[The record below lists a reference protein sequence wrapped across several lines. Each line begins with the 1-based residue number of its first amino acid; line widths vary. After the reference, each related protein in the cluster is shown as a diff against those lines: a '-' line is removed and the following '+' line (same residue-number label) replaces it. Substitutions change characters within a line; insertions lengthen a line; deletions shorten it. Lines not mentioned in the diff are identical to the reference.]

1 MADGPKR
8 RMLDQV
14 GGSPTLIAQ
23 GSRIM
28 GDIETAGA
36 LIVFGAIRGDGRVR
50 GALSMAAESAWE
62 GEVWAQQ
69 AIIAGTVVGRL
80 SVDDKLEIGATA
92 VIRAQVSARS
102 IAIAKGAVI
111 EGQVTVTSGESVVS
125 FEEKRQA

>member
-1 MADGPKR
+1 MADSPKR
-8 RMLDQV
+8 RLLDQV

-23 GSRIM
+23 GSRIT
-28 GDIETAGA
+28 GDIETGGA

-50 GALSMAAESAWE
+50 GALNMAANSAWE
-62 GEVWAQQ
+62 GDVWAQQ
-69 AIIAGTVVGRL
+69 AVIAGTVVGRL
-80 SVDDKLEIGATA
+80 IVDDKLEIGATA

-125 FEEKRQA
+125 FEERRQA

>member
-1 MADGPKR
+1 MSRTQVRYHKPTACPFAGVAMADGQKR

-36 LIVFGAIRGDGRVR
+36 LIVFGAIRGDGRV
-50 GALSMAAESAWE
+50 GGTLSMATESAWE

-69 AIIAGTVVGRL
+69 AVIAGTVVGRL
-80 SVDDKLEIGATA
+80 
-92 VIRAQVSARS
+92 
-102 IAIAKGAVI
+102 
-111 EGQVTVTSGESVVS
+111 
-125 FEEKRQA
+125 